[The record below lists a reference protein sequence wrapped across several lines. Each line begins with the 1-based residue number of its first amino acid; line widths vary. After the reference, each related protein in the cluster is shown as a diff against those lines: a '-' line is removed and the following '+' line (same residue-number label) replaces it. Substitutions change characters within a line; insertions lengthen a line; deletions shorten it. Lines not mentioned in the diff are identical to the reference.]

1 MGSSAAGPGGLSG
14 RKGKGDV
21 IAAWNLL
28 FGGVAM
34 ETGRLGRVKI
44 ANPRGCAFQELE
56 SLKRKKPWSCF
67 SRGQRPPGGGREG
80 PRRFRLPV
88 SPQPREL
95 CPQAGRGEPWPDRA
109 VWKSQAPG
117 HLGRGQGTISL
128 GLVRLGFLPPLPSRQ
143 EETEG
148 LPPRP
153 GPRPP
158 PPRGREAP
166 SP

>member
-1 MGSSAAGPGGLSG
+1 MGSSAAGPGGLGG

-67 SRGQRPPGGGREG
+67 SRGQRPPGGGRG
-80 PRRFRLPV
+80 GAAAFP
-88 SPQPREL
+88 
-95 CPQAGRGEPWPDRA
+95 
-109 VWKSQAPG
+109 APG
-117 HLGRGQGTISL
+117 VPAAPGALS
-128 GLVRLGFLPPLPSRQ
+128 PSRA
-143 EETEG
+143 
-148 LPPRP
+148 R
-153 GPRPP
+153 
-158 PPRGREAP
+158 
-166 SP
+166 